1 MRVINLTAR
10 SLLLGIVSA
19 FALAAQTTGTSTL
32 SLNIPAEASITIT
45 TPTTNLTA
53 ASAFAPY
60 TGTTG
65 FSFSIRTSA
74 SGGTGSIQ
82 LKITSDF
89 TPSGGP
95 SVGTPPTAGDLLT
108 YGCNASTG
116 TACSGSQTASSTVS
130 TPVVVFGADAHS
142 PTAGASGTVSWSLTN
157 DTIYKSG
164 SYNATA
170 TFTISAT

>member
-1 MRVINLTAR
+1 MKVINLTAR
-10 SLLLGIVSA
+10 SLLLGVVSA
-19 FALAAQTTGTSTL
+19 FALGAQTTGTSTL

-65 FSFSIRTSA
+65 FSFSIRTSV

-95 SVGTPPTAGDLLT
+95 SVGTP
-108 YGCNASTG
+108 
-116 TACSGSQTASSTVS
+116 
-130 TPVVVFGADAHS
+130 

>member
-1 MRVINLTAR
+1 MRVMKFAPRILW
-10 SLLLGIVSA
+10 LGIASA
-19 FALAAQTTGTSTL
+19 CGLAAQTTGTSTL

-45 TPTTNLTA
+45 TSTTNLTS

-108 YGCNASTG
+108 YACTASTG
-116 TACSGSQTASSTVS
+116 TACSGSQTASTAAS

-142 PTAGASGTVSWSLTN
+142 PGAGASGTVSWSLTN
-157 DTIYKSG
+157 DPTYKSG